1 MPLDDTFNIT
11 QVNQANQTGALDAL
25 VIEEFTGLVEG
36 TIERRSVMQGMIPV
50 RRIQGTDTFTNR
62 AVGESTLQKVVPGA
76 QLDATRSD
84 FAKNSVTVDTV
95 VAARDSFAL
104 LDVFLTNIDV
114 RREVAVEQG
123 KKIAKFWDQAFFI
136 QAAKAALLTQSSFA
150 GGVAGKPAG
159 HFGGSQ
165 ETLTTAS
172 DLQDPARLYAAL
184 ARLLVKF
191 ESKDVDPRNDDLMI
205 VVKPAE
211 YYTLIQAEQLVNT
224 EYVTAAGNKVND
236 AWVLKTY
243 GVPVF
248 SSNNLP
254 AGLNITGHLLSN
266 TGNGNAY
273 DGDFTKLGALAFS
286 PRAIMAGEAI
296 PLESD
301 IFYDKLFKSW
311 FVDSHLSFAVGPN
324 RAEFAGAILIP

>member
-1 MPLDDTFNIT
+1 MPLDDTFNVT

-25 VIEEFTGLVEG
+25 VIEEFTGMVEG

-50 RRIQGTDTFTNR
+50 RRISGTDTFTNR

-76 QLDATRSD
+76 QLDGIRSD

-95 VAARDSFAL
+95 VAAREVFAL

-123 KKIAKFWDQAFFI
+123 KKISKFWDQAFFI
-136 QAAKAALLTQSSFA
+136 QAIKAALLTQSSFS
-150 GGVAGKPAG
+150 GGVSGRPTG
-159 HFGGSQ
+159 HFGGHQ
-165 ETLTTAS
+165 EVLAS
-172 DLQDPARLYAAL
+172 PTDLQDPARLYAAL
-184 ARLLVKF
+184 ARLMVKF
-191 ESKDVDPRNDDLMI
+191 ESRDVDPRNDDLMI
-205 VVKPAE
+205 IVKPSE

-224 EYVTAAGNKVND
+224 EYTTAAGNKVND

-266 TGNGNAY
+266 AANGNAY
-273 DGDFTKLGALAFS
+273 DGDFTNLGALAFS

-301 IFYDKLFKSW
+301 IFYDKLSKSW
-311 FVDSHLSFAVGPN
+311 LVDSHLSFAVGPN
-324 RAEFAGAILIP
+324 RAEYAGAILRA